1 MLQVGDQAA
10 RAAICSI
17 SSQQA
22 GLPARNGF
30 AVAGGSP
37 GHEQQ
42 GHDPRCR
49 VELCG
54 MELRP
59 RTVETHDEAA
69 IQPID
74 QHPQYAKLAAMRR
87 AILETCIDLDRP
99 N

>member
-1 MLQVGDQAA
+1 
-10 RAAICSI
+10 
-17 SSQQA
+17 
-22 GLPARNGF
+22 
-30 AVAGGSP
+30 
-37 GHEQQ
+37 
-42 GHDPRCR
+42 
-49 VELCG
+49 